1 MSRYISIFFLV
12 LGISFVLLLLL
23 GNFVFVGGDDA
34 TLFALASIIIILL
47 AFLIAQMF
55 YLLDMLKKKR

>member
-1 MSRYISIFFLV
+1 MSRYVSIFFLS

-34 TLFALASIIIILL
+34 TLAATLVTIAIILL
-47 AFLIAQMF
+47 SFVIA
-55 YLLDMLKKKR
+55 